1 MELNLFESARS
12 FPPLGMSVF
21 NAGVPAWAP
30 DLDSYDRIV
39 IFYSGGKDGAA
50 CLLHLLELGVP
61 SHKIELHHH
70 AVDGLDADGQGMFDW
85 PCTGSYIEA
94 VGQAFGIPVF
104 VSYREGGIERESLR
118 VNAPTAPVHFMKGD
132 GTWGRVGGTDR
143 SPLGTRLKFP
153 AVSADL
159 RVRWCSSV
167 AKISCADALLRND
180 DRFRDSRTLAITGE
194 RAEESANRARYAA
207 FEPHR
212 SDARDGRLKRHI
224 DHWRPVHQWD
234 EIAVWEIIRR
244 YSLDVHPAYRNGF
257 SRASCL
263 GCVFGDRHQWATI
276 RKIAPAMF
284 WRIAQREI
292 EFGYTIKNGVSVIDL
307 ADAGTPYECEPGWD
321 AIAMS
326 PVYLAPVFASDW
338 TLPVGA
344 FGGSAGP
351 S

>member
-1 MELNLFESARS
+1 MELNLFESTKA
-12 FPPLGMSVF
+12 FPGFGMSVF
-21 NAGVPAWAP
+21 RTGAASWTP

-39 IFYSGGKDGAA
+39 IFYSGGKDSAA

-61 SHKIELHHH
+61 PHKIELHHH
-70 AVDGLDADGQGMFDW
+70 SVDGLEESGDGMFDW
-85 PCTGSYIEA
+85 PVTHSYVEA
-94 VGQAFGIPVF
+94 VGRAFGIPVF
-104 VSYREGGIERESLR
+104 MSYREGGIERESLR
-118 VNAPTAPVHFMKGD
+118 VNAPTAPVYFQRGD
-132 GTWGRVGGTDR
+132 GAWGKVGGTER

-180 DRFRDSRTLAITGE
+180 ERFRESRTLAITGE

-212 SDARDGRLKRHI
+212 SDARDGRLRRHI
-224 DHWRPVHQWD
+224 DHWRPIHQWD
-234 EIAVWEIIRR
+234 EHAVWEIIGQVGMH
-244 YSLDVHPAYRNGF
+244 VHPGYRAGF

-263 GCVFGDRHQWATI
+263 GCVFGNKDQWATI
-276 RKIAPAMF
+276 RKIAPAKF

-292 EFGYTIKNGVSVIDL
+292 EFGYTIQHGKSVVEL
-307 ADAGTPYECEPGWD
+307 ADAGVPYECEPGWD

-326 PVYLAPVFASDW
+326 PVYLAPILASDW
-338 TLPVGA
+338 TLPIGA